1 MKVLTKGQ
9 IRSAEENAVASG
21 IFSFKELMER
31 AGNFAAEEIVN
42 NYDIRGKRILVVCG
56 RGNNGG
62 DGIVIAKKLMSLGG
76 DVSVFFPLGEVKSH
90 PATEFKGE
98 LYGIKTAEDT
108 EDNYYMVIDALFGIG
123 FSGNLSDDA
132 AELLNKLNSIDAVKV
147 AVDVPS
153 GIDSNGEFPPHTAF
167 KADLTVTFIALKPC
181 FLLPTTSSFSGKVS
195 VIDIGVP
202 VTDFSYSTIEKPKPL
217 KRDKNSHKGT
227 YGTAVFFCGS
237 YGMAGAEILSVKAS
251 LVSGIGIARA
261 VVCDKNY
268 NALCTS
274 APEAVTFPVN
284 TDIYGAP
291 DVSDMD
297 IAELLEDADSVLIG
311 PGLGRSET
319 AKNLIKR
326 VLLKTTR
333 PTVID
338 ADGINAISA
347 DINILGKV
355 KAPIILTPH
364 PAEMARLCKTTVSDI
379 EQNRISYSREFAK
392 KFDCTVVLKGANTI
406 VASNLGKVFF
416 NTVGNAGMARG
427 GSGDVLSGVITAY
440 LGMGMNPLNAAIE
453 GVYNHSLAGDMARDK
468 YSERGMLPT
477 DIIECLKTIT

>member
-1 MKVLTKGQ
+1 
-9 IRSAEENAVASG
+9 
-21 IFSFKELMER
+21 
-31 AGNFAAEEIVN
+31 
-42 NYDIRGKRILVVCG
+42 
-56 RGNNGG
+56 
-62 DGIVIAKKLMSLGG
+62 
-76 DVSVFFPLGEVKSH
+76 
-90 PATEFKGE
+90 
-98 LYGIKTAEDT
+98 
-108 EDNYYMVIDALFGIG
+108 
-123 FSGNLSDDA
+123 
-132 AELLNKLNSIDAVKV
+132 
-147 AVDVPS
+147 
-153 GIDSNGEFPPHTAF
+153 
-167 KADLTVTFIALKPC
+167 
-181 FLLPTTSSFSGKVS
+181 
-195 VIDIGVP
+195 
-202 VTDFSYSTIEKPKPL
+202 
-217 KRDKNSHKGT
+217 
-227 YGTAVFFCGS
+227 
-237 YGMAGAEILSVKAS
+237 
-251 LVSGIGIARA
+251 
-261 VVCDKNY
+261 
-268 NALCTS
+268 
-274 APEAVTFPVN
+274 
-284 TDIYGAP
+284 
-291 DVSDMD
+291 MD